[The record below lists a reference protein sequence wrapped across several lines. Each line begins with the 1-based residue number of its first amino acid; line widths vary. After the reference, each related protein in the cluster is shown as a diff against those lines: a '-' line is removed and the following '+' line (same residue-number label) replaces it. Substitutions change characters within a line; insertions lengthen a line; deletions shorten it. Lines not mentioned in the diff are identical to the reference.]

1 MHELYGKE
9 SFGQGC
15 LTARGCS
22 RMGNVRQVDHSNY
35 DTHNENFNF
44 HLEQVPEFDKGF
56 AALVGDLADRACSIR
71 R

>member
-1 MHELYGKE
+1 MPDGPRLLENG
-9 SFGQGC
+9 
-15 LTARGCS
+15 ARSSSLG
-22 RMGNVRQVDHSNY
+22 HSNY